1 MIRLDIQ
8 NFCKECANREIC
20 KWFSKVDEENLKSC
34 QGLYVDS
41 INFLNP
47 DDEYIDQFGNHKSLI
62 RNLSFANI
70 SEDDPHFEL
79 VMKVMKC
86 NRFQSS

>member
-41 INFLNP
+41 INFLSQVGYL
-47 DDEYIDQFGNHKSLI
+47 DSSGNHKMLI
-62 RNLSFANI
+62 GNLSFRDI

-79 VMKVMKC
+79 IMKC
-86 NRFQSS
+86 NRFQPS

>member
-8 NFCKECANREIC
+8 NFCKECANQKIC

-34 QGLYVDS
+34 QGLGVDS
-41 INFLNP
+41 INFL
-47 DDEYIDQFGNHKSLI
+47 DQDGYGKPFV
-62 RNLSFANI
+62 RNLSFTDI

-79 VMKVMKC
+79 IMKC
-86 NRFQSS
+86 DRFQPD

>member
-41 INFLNP
+41 INFLSQVGYL
-47 DDEYIDQFGNHKSLI
+47 DSSGNHKMLI
-62 RNLSFANI
+62 GNLSFTDI

-79 VMKVMKC
+79 IMKC
-86 NRFQSS
+86 NRFQPS

>member
-20 KWFSKVDEENLKSC
+20 KWFSKV
-34 QGLYVDS
+34 
-41 INFLNP
+41 
-47 DDEYIDQFGNHKSLI
+47 
-62 RNLSFANI
+62 
-70 SEDDPHFEL
+70 SEDDPHFKL

-86 NRFQSS
+86 NRFQPS